1 MLLYVEHY
9 NLYYDL
15 SSFSQIFKEIKVD
28 LTVIY
33 HITITI
39 QKTLHPSKRK
49 RNTFYSSF
57 NVTLDNENM

>member
-39 QKTLHPSKRK
+39 QK
-49 RNTFYSSF
+49 NTSPQQ
-57 NVTLDNENM
+57 TKNEYILFVL

>member
-28 LTVIY
+28 LSVIY

-39 QKTLHPSKRK
+39 QKHLSPTNETGTH
-49 RNTFYSSF
+49 FYSSF
-57 NVTLDNENM
+57 NVTLDNKNM